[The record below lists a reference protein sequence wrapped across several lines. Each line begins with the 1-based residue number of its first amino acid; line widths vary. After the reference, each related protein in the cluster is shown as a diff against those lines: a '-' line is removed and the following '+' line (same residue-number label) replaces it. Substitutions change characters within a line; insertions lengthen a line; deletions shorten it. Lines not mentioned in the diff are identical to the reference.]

1 MKLSIALLF
10 ATVALAQSRQL
21 AITIDDLPRGGDHPG
36 PRNFDKTLAMTTRLT
51 AALRGVPVSIYVNP
65 GQARDYT
72 EAGVAKL
79 LKPWRKQGAEI
90 GNHTFSHPDL
100 NKIPLAEY
108 EADILRAEPA
118 LRQARGGTK
127 PRYFRHP
134 FLHTGPT
141 EETKFGLAAFLKEHN
156 YEVAPVTIDNSDWI
170 FALVYTMSK
179 KPQYVRE
186 EYIRYMDGIFDFFE
200 TRTLE
205 VVGREIPQILLI
217 HANQLN
223 ADSMPDLLKL
233 FEKRGYKII
242 PIEEALK
249 DEAYQLKDGYTG
261 TGGISWIHR
270 WAAGKGMKIINEPAE
285 PKWLMDEFKSLR

>member
-1 MKLSIALLF
+1 M
-10 ATVALAQSRQL
+10 ATVALAQTRQL
-21 AITIDDLPRGGDHPG
+21 AITIDDLPRGGDSPG
-36 PRNFDKTLAMTTRLT
+36 PRKFDSTLAMTSKLT
-51 AALRGVPVSIYVNP
+51 AALKGVPVSIYVNP

-72 EAGVAKL
+72 EAGVARL

-118 LRQARGGTK
+118 LRHARGGTK

-141 EETKFGLAAFLKEHN
+141 EETKQALAAFLKEHN
-156 YEVAPVTIDNSDWI
+156 YEVAPVTLDTSDWL
-170 FALVYTMSK
+170 FARVYTSSK
-179 KPQYVRE
+179 YPQRIRE
-186 EYIRYMDGIFDFFE
+186 EYVKYMDGIFDFFE
-200 TRTLE
+200 KRSLE

-223 ADSMPDLLKL
+223 ADAMPDLLKL

-261 TGGISWIHR
+261 TNGISWLHR
-270 WAAGKGMKIINEPAE
+270 WAAGKGMKIVYEPAE

>member
-1 MKLSIALLF
+1 MRLALILLASIAF
-10 ATVALAQSRQL
+10 AQTRQL

-36 PRNFDKTLAMTTRLT
+36 PRNLASTLAMTTKLT
-51 AALRGVPVSIYVNP
+51 TALKAVPVSIYVNP

-72 EAGVAKL
+72 EARLQRL
-79 LKPWRKQGAEI
+79 LKIWQKQGAEI

-134 FLHTGPT
+134 FLHAGPT
-141 EETKFGLAAFLKEHN
+141 EEVKQGLAAFLKEHN
-156 YEVAPVTIDNSDWI
+156 YEVAPVTIDNSEWI
-170 FALVYTMSK
+170 FARVYTTSK

-186 EYIRYMDGIFDFFE
+186 EYVKYMDGVFDFFE
-200 TRTLE
+200 KRTLE

-223 ADSMPDLLKL
+223 ADAMPDLLKL

-242 PIEEALK
+242 PIEQALK
-249 DEAYQLKDGYTG
+249 DPAYQLKDGYTG
-261 TGGISWIHR
+261 TMGISWIHR
-270 WAAGKGMKIINEPAE
+270 WGVGKGMKIVYEPDE
-285 PKWLMDEFKSLR
+285 PKWLMDEFKTLR